1 MWSSITGIFNQ
12 ELRAMNDDQLSFKE
26 AIKSLVAK
34 NYTRISNVPDVG
46 QDVIRGDFTN
56 IIVRTYWSLNYTKKD
71 THVRDNDGSMIPCL
85 PDTMG

>member
-56 IIVRTYWSLNYTKKD
+56 IIVRVLCRTPYQGGFDKAFAS
-71 THVRDNDGSMIPCL
+71 V
-85 PDTMG
+85 